1 MEHNVYVFP
10 PVVLV
15 GPLLG
20 VFFFNQRR
28 CFAHTVI
35 VPRLQ
40 RYRYWLAILQAMAV
54 DSFLIRR
61 KGDPAVLLFPSRTSR
76 ISLLGLTIGSVR
88 FSLYLLLVSCVY
100 RSNAHGSLST
110 DVPPALIQ
118 TTVTLT
124 FAKAAVNLS
133 RVSQHKGPVQMHT
146 CL

>member
-1 MEHNVYVFP
+1 MTHLSRLRILQELMFSHKQYRWNITSMSF
-10 PVVLV
+10 
-15 GPLLG
+15 LLSFSWDLCWG
-20 VFFFNQRR
+20 YFFNQRR

-100 RSNAHGSLST
+100 RSNAHGSLPT

-118 TTVTLT
+118 TTVT
-124 FAKAAVNLS
+124 
-133 RVSQHKGPVQMHT
+133 
-146 CL
+146 